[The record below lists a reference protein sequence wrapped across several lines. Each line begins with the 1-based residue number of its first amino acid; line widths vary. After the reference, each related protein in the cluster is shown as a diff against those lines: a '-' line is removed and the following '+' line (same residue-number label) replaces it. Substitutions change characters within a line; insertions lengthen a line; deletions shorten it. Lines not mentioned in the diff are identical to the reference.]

1 MSYPFSEFNKPY
13 CGLSKIDCNNTF
25 QYPKVEIE
33 GVTYNAYKKWLW
45 VNGIDLSD
53 SILEGYLATRSCK
66 SFERNLSFPNTPSVS
81 FGVFNNITLF
91 KCMNGS
97 SSTSSNE
104 EIDGYFRR
112 YEKYLNCDGFN
123 LYYHKPRTDH
133 RNYSIPVDE
142 DDLPANCS
150 IIRLPLKYIP
160 TSVPVSSDLFELLSS
175 NFTLDWEVSKDCS
188 KCFYREGQCQSDSKN
203 NLFCS
208 KAAKKNL
215 GLILGSVLGGL
226 FIIAISIVINIICCC
241 KKSHRSFTN
250 VLPRSTP
257 SEPSTQSY
265 ELDSGFFGVPI
276 FSYAELQQAT
286 MNFDSSRELGDG
298 GYGTVYYGKLQDG
311 REVAVKRLYDHNA
324 RRKEQFVTEIE
335 ILTRLRH
342 KNLVTLYGCT
352 SKLSDQL
359 LLVYEYV
366 PNGTI
371 ADHLHGHKVKDG
383 SLTWPIRMKIAIEA
397 ATALAYLHASDI
409 IHRDVK
415 SNNILLDQN
424 FCVKVGD
431 FGLSRL
437 HPTDISHI
445 STAPQGT
452 PGYVDPKYHECYQLT
467 DKSDVYSF
475 GVVLVELLSSMPA
488 VDFSRRN
495 EEINLSNYAINRI
508 LRCAFNEL
516 IDPSLGFQSDAEV
529 RRMTTSVAEISFRC
543 LQHDKDM
550 RPTMVEVLET
560 LQEIQHG
567 EFTHDKKIDCDG
579 NTKESVQVPLS
590 PESEVDVL
598 LKKLNKF
605 PTSPIS
611 VTQVWIS
618 DSSTSNTTQGQNTSY
633 PNCTKEFQCGNLRN
647 LSFPFYKSTEL
658 DCGLSKVYCDVSTNP
673 IIELEGVKYQAL
685 EKNDVFITLK
695 DSSLGELLK
704 KNSCEIFEKNVSI
717 PISPSITYRFDRLL
731 TLFKCNKSQKS
742 TQEEFFNSS
751 SYQSYNVCDSFI
763 LYYNTS
769 VNFYYY
775 PGIPL
780 PSGCSFIQ
788 LPVPRSSE
796 AKSNNSGLFHLLTDE
811 VILGWTVSDECNQC
825 YYTGGRCQTDNTTNN
840 FHCSNANTNN
850 GHHKYA
856 KVIVAVSAFIGSV
869 VGLCAIVCVLWF
881 YMRRRN
887 DSSQFISR
895 NTSGIS
901 MIHHELE
908 ERCEY
913 LGIPV
918 FSYEE
923 LEEATNKFS
932 SSRELGDGGYGTVYY
947 GKLKDGKEVA
957 VKRLYENNHR
967 QMEQFINEIEILTRL
982 RHPNLVTLYGC
993 ASRRSRELFLVYEYI
1008 PNGTIADHLNGHRAK
1023 DKLLTWS
1030 IRLKIAIETASALA
1044 YLHASDIIHRDVKT
1058 NNILLDNK
1066 FCVKVADFG
1075 LSKSFPND
1083 VTHISTAPQG
1093 TPGYVDPQYHECY
1106 HLTDKSDVYSF
1117 GVVLVELISSKQA
1130 VDMNR
1135 HMHEINLANYAMNRI
1150 LKSAFDEVIDPSL
1163 GFETDA
1169 EVRRMTTSVAE
1180 LAFQCLQVVKD
1191 MRPTMEEVH
1200 EALKLIKYSE
1210 WKNYQKKDI
1219 NSCNTKTRT
1228 VKVHRHP
1235 SETDDAVLLKKNI
1248 PASPDTVIDTWAS
1261 SSTTTSTG
1269 G

>member
-1 MSYPFSEFNKPY
+1 MALAYFFAMFFMFHVVMFNLVEVESKSCPKEFNCGRLGSMSYPFSEFNKPY

-25 QYPKVEIE
+25 QYPKIEIE

-53 SILEGYLATRSCK
+53 SILEGYLANRSCK

-91 KCMNGS
+91 KCMNAS
-97 SSTSSNE
+97 TSTSSNE
-104 EIDGYFRR
+104 EIGGYFRR

-160 TSVPVSSDLFELLSS
+160 TSVPVPSDLFELLSS

-203 NLFCS
+203 NFFCS

-215 GLILGSVLGGL
+215 GLILGSVLGGI

-241 KKSHRSFTN
+241 KKGNRSFTN

-265 ELDSGFFGVPI
+265 ELDSGFFGVPV
-276 FSYAELQQAT
+276 FSYAELQHAT

-397 ATALAYLHASDI
+397 ATALACLHASDI

-560 LQEIQHG
+560 LQEIQNG
-567 EFTHDKKIDCDG
+567 EFKHDKKIDCDG

-598 LKKLNKF
+598 LKKLNNKF
-605 PTSPIS
+605 PTSPVS

-618 DSSTSNTTQGQNTSY
+618 DSSTS
-633 PNCTKEFQCGNLRN
+633 
-647 LSFPFYKSTEL
+647 
-658 DCGLSKVYCDVSTNP
+658 
-673 IIELEGVKYQAL
+673 
-685 EKNDVFITLK
+685 
-695 DSSLGELLK
+695 
-704 KNSCEIFEKNVSI
+704 
-717 PISPSITYRFDRLL
+717 
-731 TLFKCNKSQKS
+731 
-742 TQEEFFNSS
+742 
-751 SYQSYNVCDSFI
+751 
-763 LYYNTS
+763 
-769 VNFYYY
+769 
-775 PGIPL
+775 
-780 PSGCSFIQ
+780 
-788 LPVPRSSE
+788 
-796 AKSNNSGLFHLLTDE
+796 
-811 VILGWTVSDECNQC
+811 
-825 YYTGGRCQTDNTTNN
+825 
-840 FHCSNANTNN
+840 
-850 GHHKYA
+850 
-856 KVIVAVSAFIGSV
+856 
-869 VGLCAIVCVLWF
+869 
-881 YMRRRN
+881 
-887 DSSQFISR
+887 
-895 NTSGIS
+895 
-901 MIHHELE
+901 
-908 ERCEY
+908 
-913 LGIPV
+913 
-918 FSYEE
+918 
-923 LEEATNKFS
+923 
-932 SSRELGDGGYGTVYY
+932 
-947 GKLKDGKEVA
+947 
-957 VKRLYENNHR
+957 
-967 QMEQFINEIEILTRL
+967 
-982 RHPNLVTLYGC
+982 
-993 ASRRSRELFLVYEYI
+993 
-1008 PNGTIADHLNGHRAK
+1008 
-1023 DKLLTWS
+1023 
-1030 IRLKIAIETASALA
+1030 
-1044 YLHASDIIHRDVKT
+1044 
-1058 NNILLDNK
+1058 
-1066 FCVKVADFG
+1066 
-1075 LSKSFPND
+1075 
-1083 VTHISTAPQG
+1083 
-1093 TPGYVDPQYHECY
+1093 
-1106 HLTDKSDVYSF
+1106 
-1117 GVVLVELISSKQA
+1117 
-1130 VDMNR
+1130 
-1135 HMHEINLANYAMNRI
+1135 
-1150 LKSAFDEVIDPSL
+1150 
-1163 GFETDA
+1163 
-1169 EVRRMTTSVAE
+1169 
-1180 LAFQCLQVVKD
+1180 
-1191 MRPTMEEVH
+1191 
-1200 EALKLIKYSE
+1200 
-1210 WKNYQKKDI
+1210 
-1219 NSCNTKTRT
+1219 
-1228 VKVHRHP
+1228 
-1235 SETDDAVLLKKNI
+1235 
-1248 PASPDTVIDTWAS
+1248 
-1261 SSTTTSTG
+1261 TTST
-1269 G
+1269 